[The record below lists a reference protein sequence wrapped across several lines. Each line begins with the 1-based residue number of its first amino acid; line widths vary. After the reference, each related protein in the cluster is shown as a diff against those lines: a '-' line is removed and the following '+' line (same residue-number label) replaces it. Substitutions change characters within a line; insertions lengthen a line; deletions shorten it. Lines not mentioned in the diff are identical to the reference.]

1 MRIVIALLVSA
12 AAAAAATAGPA
23 LAQEWAP
30 TGVVRLISNQAAGG
44 TTDIMCRLLAK
55 HLSEALKQ
63 SVVVENRTGAGGMI
77 GTQALATSRPD
88 GHTFGTINS
97 ALAANATLMKSLP
110 FDPVKDLQPL
120 TLQGRAPNLLVVTPS
135 LPVRDVQDLI
145 KLARARPGAVQFG
158 SSGIGVSNHFA
169 GEMFK
174 IQANINIVHIPYKG
188 GSPAAMT
195 DVAGGHIP
203 MMFNGFGST
212 YGFVKAGKLRPLAV
226 TSRQR
231 SAVLPEVPTMIESGL
246 PDFEITEWYGLAL
259 PGGTPVAAVRR
270 LYGEI
275 TKVMNRPD
283 VLQPIT
289 AMGVEVVTPT
299 PEQMGEFVVA
309 EIKRYREIVQKAKI
323 EIN

>member
-1 MRIVIALLVSA
+1 MRIATALLVSA
-12 AAAAAATAGPA
+12 AAAGLIPGLAP
-23 LAQEWAP
+23 AQEWAP

-135 LPVRDVQDLI
+135 LPVRNVQDLV

-174 IQANINIVHIPYKG
+174 IQAKIDIVHVPYKG

-212 YGFVKAGKLRPLAV
+212 YGFVKGGKLRPLAV
-226 TSRQR
+226 TSTKR

-246 PDFEITEWYGLAL
+246 PEFEITEWYGLAV
-259 PGGTPVAAVRR
+259 PAGTPAAAVRR
-270 LYGEI
+270 LYAEI
-275 TKVMNRPD
+275 AKVMNRPD
-283 VLQPIT
+283 VHQPIT

-299 PEQMGEFVVA
+299 PGEMSEFVVA
-309 EIKRYREIVQKAKI
+309 EIRRYREIVQRAKI
-323 EIN
+323 ELN

>member
-1 MRIVIALLVSA
+1 MRTAIVLLVPAVASCVI
-12 AAAAAATAGPA
+12 AGPA

-77 GTQALATSRPD
+77 GTQALATARPD

-97 ALAANATLMKSLP
+97 ALAANATLMKNLP
-110 FDPVKDLQPL
+110 FDPIKDLQPL

-174 IQANINIVHIPYKG
+174 IQAQIDIVHVPYKG

-226 TSRQR
+226 TGRQR

-246 PDFEITEWYGLAL
+246 PEFEITEWYGLAL
-259 PGGTPVAAVRR
+259 PAGTPAAAVRR
-270 LYGEI
+270 LHAEI
-275 TKVMNRPD
+275 AKVMNRPD

-299 PEQMGEFVVA
+299 PGEMSEFVVA